1 MDLPIILLH
10 GALGAQ
16 DQLIPLAERLQTE
29 REVHTLNFAGHGG
42 QPFVGGGYEMK
53 GFAEDLRSYME
64 EQGIE
69 KADIF
74 GYSMGG
80 YVALTL
86 AMELPEQI
94 GKIFTLATKFDWNPE
109 SAAKEVKF
117 LDPDVLEA
125 KVPHFAEV
133 LEKRHAPLD
142 WKEVLGN
149 TSQLMISLGAGAA
162 HKPEDWAKVQ
172 NAVCLTVGSADNMV
186 SAEET
191 KALKEALPNAEY
203 KVYEGVKHPIEKV
216 DLDFLAK
223 EILSFL
229 A

>member
-1 MDLPIILLH
+1 MELPIILLH

-16 DQLIPLAERLQTE
+16 DQLTPLAEMLQTE

-42 QPFVGGGYEMK
+42 VPFPGGGYEIK
-53 GFAEDLRSYME
+53 GFAEDLRSYMDE
-64 EQGIE
+64 EGID
-69 KADIF
+69 KADVF

-80 YVALTL
+80 YVALTM
-86 AMELPEQI
+86 AMELPERI
-94 GKIFTLATKFDWNPE
+94 GKIFTLATKFDWNPT

-162 HKPEDWAKVQ
+162 HKQDDWAKVSIP
-172 NAVCLTVGSADNMV
+172 VCLTVGSADNMV
-186 SAEET
+186 TSEET
-191 KALKEALPNAEY
+191 KSLKAALPNAEY
-203 KVYEGVKHPIEKV
+203 KVYEGMKHPIEKV
-216 DLDFLAK
+216 DTTFLAK

-229 A
+229 G

>member
-1 MDLPIILLH
+1 MELPIILLH

-16 DQLIPLAERLQTE
+16 DQLTPLAEILQTE

-42 QPFVGGGYEMK
+42 VPFVGGGYEIK
-53 GFAEDLRSYME
+53 GFAEDLRSYMDE
-64 EQGIE
+64 EGIE

-80 YVALTL
+80 YVALTM
-86 AMELPEQI
+86 AMELSERI
-94 GKIFTLATKFDWNPE
+94 GKIFTLATKFDWNPT

-162 HKPEDWAKVQ
+162 HNREEWAKVS
-172 NAVCLTVGSADNMV
+172 NPVCVTVGSADNMV
-186 SAEET
+186 TIEET
-191 KALKEALPNAEY
+191 NIMGEALPNGESR
-203 KVYEGVKHPIEKV
+203 VYEGVKHPIEKV
-216 DLDFLAK
+216 DVEFLAK
-223 EILSFL
+223 EILAFL
-229 A
+229 G